1 MNIRANVTPINNDT
15 ALKGLATV
23 YVNNSIAIGS
33 VRIMESEEKGL
44 FVKMPSKKNFR
55 SGEYE
60 DIVFPITKEAREQ
73 INNAVIEAY
82 AVKGKI
88 DAMSET
94 QKADFISEYNVAAT
108 MGKAATE
115 QETAIFKA
123 LTAAEETDTPKTY
136 IKVSLRATKDDSEGV
151 KAYGQVTLDDSVVI
165 TGIKVIEGN
174 NGLFVGMPNYQ
185 REDGEYKDIAF
196 PITSDMH
203 EKLKN
208 AVLAKY
214 QSLNAERL
222 GVKFSE
228 LKNSDD
234 DTITN
239 HQNLNNKFAK
249 RVIAELDKAGVKYSA
264 KIDGT
269 TSIAV
274 NSADEPRYKEASDA
288 VKKSIS
294 EEKDKD
300 KKNNEPVPPKHKAR

>member
-44 FVKMPSKKNFR
+44 FVKMPSKKIFR

-94 QKADFISEYNVAAT
+94 QKAEFISEYNVAAT

-123 LTAAEETDTPKTY
+123 LTAAEETDTPKPY

-208 AVLAKY
+208 AVIAKY

-228 LKNSDD
+228 LKTSDD

-239 HQNLNNKFAK
+239 
-249 RVIAELDKAGVKYSA
+249 RYS
-264 KIDGT
+264 ILT
-269 TSIAV
+269 QIIFS
-274 NSADEPRYKEASDA
+274 PRLRM
-288 VKKSIS
+288 
-294 EEKDKD
+294 
-300 KKNNEPVPPKHKAR
+300 H

>member
-33 VRIMESEEKGL
+33 IRIMESEEKGL

-82 AVKGKI
+82 AIKGKV
-88 DAMSET
+88 DSMSEDEKT
-94 QKADFISEYNVAAT
+94 DFISDYDVVTE
-108 MGKAATE
+108 MGKTATE
-115 QETAIFKA
+115 QEKALYKA
-123 LTAAEETDTPKTY
+123 LTAAEDTDTPKTY

-165 TGIKVIEGN
+165 TGIKVIEGK

-208 AVLAKY
+208 SVLAKY

-239 HQNLNNKFAK
+239 HQSLNNKFAK

-274 NSADEPRYKEASDA
+274 NTADEPRYKEASDA

>member
-108 MGKAATE
+108 MGKVATE
-115 QETAIFKA
+115 QETAIFKE

-208 AVLAKY
+208 AVIAKY

-228 LKNSDD
+228 LKTSDD

-239 HQNLNNKFAK
+239 HQSLNNKFAK

-274 NSADEPRYKEASDA
+274 NTADEPRYKEASDA
-288 VKKSIS
+288 VKKLIS

>member
-82 AVKGKI
+82 TIKGKV
-88 DAMSET
+88 DSMSEDEKT
-94 QKADFISEYNVAAT
+94 DFISDYDVVTE
-108 MGKAATE
+108 MGKTATE
-115 QETAIFKA
+115 QEKALYKA
-123 LTAAEETDTPKTY
+123 LTAAEETETPKTY

-165 TGIKVIEGN
+165 TGIKVIEGK

-239 HQNLNNKFAK
+239 HQSLNNKFAK

-274 NSADEPRYKEASDA
+274 NTADEPRYKEASDA

-294 EEKDKD
+294 EEKDKE
-300 KKNNEPVPPKHKAR
+300 KNNEPVPPKHKAR